1 MAIDTAYCIC
11 STQKTKSRASLSGK
25 FKHNMRLHN
34 PANADFS
41 ERSKNEVLIGED
53 GLRDIFQMSM
63 EDAQAAAASHQ
74 FKSYNEQV
82 KDTKD
87 FVEKATGRKVRKDAV
102 LAIEVVLT
110 YTSAANEGIDLEAW
124 KKQNV
129 EWLESYFGRENI
141 MSAVLHMDETC
152 PHIHAMVSPI
162 DRESGQPRY
171 NAKKWLGG
179 KEKMAHMQDDYSKA
193 MSQFSLSRG
202 EKRSK
207 AKHEDLSEF
216 SRALNKAVSRKPPQR
231 EQFKSDQEFQESID
245 EYYRQQSIK
254 LFALEQRIR
263 RLETVDRTREDNN
276 RIYRDIAESRIT
288 GYEEQ
293 IKILTSSLSEAEKK
307 ARFVDNVNLALQK
320 MKPDE
325 AKELKDKFN
334 DAAKKG
340 GRLAAALARR
350 EQSQSAE
357 TDLAIGQ

>member
-41 ERSKNEVLIGED
+41 EREKNEVLIGED
-53 GLRDIFQMSM
+53 GLKDIFQMSM
-63 EDAQAAAASHQ
+63 EDAQAAAASHK

-87 FVEKATGRKVRKDAV
+87 FVEKTTGRKVRKDAV

-152 PHIHAMVSPI
+152 PHIHAMVAPI

-193 MSQFSLSRG
+193 MAQFSLSRG

-357 TDLAIGQ
+357 TDLAIGG

>member
-1 MAIDTAYCIC
+1 
-11 STQKTKSRASLSGK
+11 
-25 FKHNMRLHN
+25 
-34 PANADFS
+34 
-41 ERSKNEVLIGED
+41 
-53 GLRDIFQMSM
+53 
-63 EDAQAAAASHQ
+63 
-74 FKSYNEQV
+74 
-82 KDTKD
+82 
-87 FVEKATGRKVRKDAV
+87 
-102 LAIEVVLT
+102 
-110 YTSAANEGIDLEAW
+110 
-124 KKQNV
+124 
-129 EWLESYFGRENI
+129 
-141 MSAVLHMDETC
+141 
-152 PHIHAMVSPI
+152 
-162 DRESGQPRY
+162 
-171 NAKKWLGG
+171 
-179 KEKMAHMQDDYSKA
+179 MAHMQDDYSKA
-193 MSQFSLSRG
+193 MAQFSLSRG
-202 EKRSK
+202 ERRSK

-357 TDLAIGQ
+357 TDLAIGE